1 MALLDLPKEPCL
13 CQSVVCFYAQVYVRM
28 KVTYLPAYVPSEVER
43 HDADLYAS
51 NVRTVMAAASG
62 QELSDMT
69 NTDNMYVF
77 VAIL

>member
-1 MALLDLPKEPCL
+1 M
-13 CQSVVCFYAQVYVRM
+13 Q
-28 KVTYLPAYVPSEVER
+28 VTYLSAYVPSEVER
-43 HDADLYAS
+43 LDADLYAS

-69 NTDNMYVF
+69 NTDNMYDF